1 MGKHPLF
8 AAYVAL
14 AAVCFFWGT
23 TYLAIRMAL
32 ETFPPMM
39 LVSVR
44 YALSGGIMLVGAWLA
59 RAKLPRGRRLWR
71 TALFGVLVLGVGNG
85 ALVMAE
91 LLIPSGLA
99 ALMIT
104 VGPFWMVGL
113 DAILPGG
120 ARLHGPTVGAMCAG
134 MLGAALLV
142 APGARD
148 ASAAQATLQGFVILQ
163 VGCAGW
169 SFGSLMQRREPPDA
183 HPIVA
188 GAVQQFAAGL
198 AFIVPALMTNAP
210 IRWSTRGA
218 GALVYLVI
226 FGSIVGYSAYI
237 YALDRLPVALVS
249 IYNYVNPVV
258 AVILGWLVYREPFG
272 LREAIA
278 MAVIFAGVAFVKRFS
293 QREVAT

>member
-1 MGKHPLF
+1 
-8 AAYVAL
+8 
-14 AAVCFFWGT
+14 
-23 TYLAIRMAL
+23 MAL

-44 YALSGGIMLVGAWLA
+44 YTLSGGIMLLGAWLV
-59 RAKLPRGRRLWR
+59 RAKLPSGRRLLR

-85 ALVMAE
+85 ALVLAE

-120 ARLHGPTVGAMCAG
+120 ARLHGPTVAAMCAG

-148 ASAAQATLQGFVILQ
+148 ASAAQAALQGFVILQ

-169 SFGSLMQRREPPDA
+169 SFGSLMQRREPPEA

-198 AFIVPALMTNAP
+198 AFIVPALVTAAP
-210 IRWSTRGA
+210 VRWSPRGA
-218 GALVYLVI
+218 GALLYLVL
-226 FGSIVGYSAYI
+226 FGSIVGYSAFI
-237 YALDRLPVALVS
+237 YAMDCLPVALVS

-272 LREAIA
+272 GREAIA
-278 MAVIFAGVAFVKRFS
+278 MTVIFAGVALVKRFS
-293 QREVAT
+293 QRAVAT